1 MISFKQATSLGD
13 VEEAYKKLLEDPHT
27 AIRFPGGLRH
37 GGGFGI
43 PAAIIQFLAAWSRA
57 CGNPLLKLYA
67 SDAPN
72 TSLEAFAQEPQGM
85 AALYF
90 ASNIEYSNAGPEPSK
105 IGLAH
110 AIPRIEAMQSGKY
123 RETMHGRGA
132 FLACFAGAKNE
143 YLMPLYSTGK
153 KGSLRGREDFAYLA
167 ERLIDSCAPTAMR
180 SISAVQFHAISN
192 LIYELFRNT
201 DEHAQT
207 DENGEG
213 YHRNIRGLMAKF
225 VSQSKSTIAAD
236 TAGKDVPQNIF
247 MLRTLSNARLTKPA
261 DGTRPR
267 AVADATFLEL
277 TVFDTGP
284 GLVRRWMSKHAPSQ
298 SLEDIDIDSEMQYVK
313 QCFEQ
318 HATTKDSDE
327 SGHGLSLVV
336 TALREVHAFLRLRTG
351 RVCLYQDFSSASAT
365 SFAPRHWLRERPELD
380 IVPGAAY
387 SIIIPLSRG
396 EQ

>member
-1 MISFKQATSLGD
+1 MISFKQAASLGD
-13 VEEAYKKLLEDPHT
+13 IEDAYEKLSGEPGP
-27 AIRFPGGLRH
+27 AIRIPGSLRH

-43 PAAIIQFLAAWSRA
+43 AAAFIQFFAAWSRA
-57 CGNPLLKLYA
+57 SDNLLLKLYA
-67 SDAPN
+67 SDAPES
-72 TSLEAFAQEPQGM
+72 SLATFAQEPQGM

-90 ASNIEYSNAGPEPSK
+90 ASKIEYSNLGSEPSK

-110 AIPRIEAMQSGKY
+110 AIPRIKAMQSGKF

-143 YLMPLYSTGK
+143 FLMPLYSTGE
-153 KGSLRGREDFAYLA
+153 KGSLRGREDFAHVT
-167 ERLIDSCAPTAMR
+167 ERVIDSCAPGVMKNLTP
-180 SISAVQFHAISN
+180 VQFKAISN

-207 DENGEG
+207 DENGNG

-225 VSQSKSTIAAD
+225 ISKSKSTIASD
-236 TAGKDVPQNIF
+236 TTGKDVPQNIF
-247 MLRTLSNARLTKPA
+247 MLRTLSNARITKTAP
-261 DGTRPR
+261 DTRPR
-267 AVADATFLEL
+267 AVSDATFLEL

-284 GLVRRWMSKHAPSQ
+284 GLARRWMSKYAPNQ
-298 SLEDIDIDSEMQYVK
+298 SLENIDIDLEMQYVK
-313 QCFEQ
+313 HCFEQ
-318 HATTKDSDE
+318 HATTKDSGE

-336 TALREVHAFLRLRTG
+336 TALREVNAFLRLRTG

-365 SFAPRHWLRERPELD
+365 SFAPRHWLKERSELD
-380 IVPGAAY
+380 VAAGAAY

-396 EQ
+396 DR

>member
-13 VEEAYKKLLEDPHT
+13 IEDAYRKLSGEPGA
-27 AIRFPGGLRH
+27 AIRIPGALRH

-43 PAAIIQFLAAWSRA
+43 PAALIQFFAAWSRA
-57 CGNPLLKLYA
+57 SDNSLLKLYA
-67 SDAPN
+67 SDAPEA
-72 TSLEAFAQEPQGM
+72 SLAAFAQEPQGM

-90 ASNIEYSNAGPEPSK
+90 ASKIEYSNFGTEPSK
-105 IGLAH
+105 VGLAH

-123 RETMHGRGA
+123 RQTMHGRGA

-143 YLMPLYSTGK
+143 FLMPLYSTGE
-153 KGSLRGREDFAYLA
+153 KGSLRGREDFAHMT
-167 ERLIDSCAPTAMR
+167 ERVIDSCAPAAMR
-180 SISAVQFHAISN
+180 HLTPMQFHAISN

-207 DENGEG
+207 DENGDR

-225 VSQSKSTIAAD
+225 ISKSKSTIAAD
-236 TAGKDVPQNIF
+236 TTGKDVPQNIF
-247 MLRTLSNARLTKPA
+247 MLRTLSNTRRTKSASDTRL
-261 DGTRPR
+261 R
-267 AVADATFLEL
+267 AVSDATFLEL

-284 GLVRRWMSKHAPSQ
+284 GLARRWMSKHAPNQ
-298 SLEDIDIDSEMQYVK
+298 SLENIDIDLEMQYVK
-313 QCFEQ
+313 HCFEQ

-336 TALREVHAFLRLRTG
+336 TALREVNAFLRLRTG

-365 SFAPRHWLRERPELD
+365 SFAPKHWLRERPELEV
-380 IVPGAAY
+380 VPGAAY

>member
-1 MISFKQATSLGD
+1 MISFTQATSLSD
-13 VEEAYKKLLEDPHT
+13 LENAYKKLLAEPQT
-27 AIRFPGGLRH
+27 SIRIPGALRH

-43 PAAIIQFLAAWSRA
+43 PAAFIQFLAAWSRA
-57 CGNPLLKLYA
+57 CENSHLKFYP
-67 SDAPN
+67 SDAPEA
-72 TSLEAFAQEPQGM
+72 SLEAFAQEPQGM

-90 ASNIEYSNAGPEPSK
+90 ASAIEYSGTGPEPSK
-105 IGLAH
+105 VGLAH

-132 FLACFAGAKNE
+132 FLACFAGARNE
-143 YLMPLYSTGK
+143 FLMPLYSTGK
-153 KGSLRGREDFAYLA
+153 KGSLRGREDFAFLA
-167 ERLIDSCAPTAMR
+167 ERLIDSCAPSAMR
-180 SISAVQFHAISN
+180 SISPDQFQAISH

-207 DENGEG
+207 DENGEV
-213 YHRNIRGLMAKF
+213 YRRNIRGVMAKF
-225 VSQSKSTIAAD
+225 VSKSKSTIAAD
-236 TAGKDVPQNIF
+236 TAGKDVPENIF
-247 MLRTLSNARLTKPA
+247 ILRTLSNARLNRAA
-261 DGTRPR
+261 DGTRSR
-267 AVADATFLEL
+267 AVADANFLEL

-298 SLEDIDIDSEMQYVK
+298 SLQDITIDSEMKYVK
-313 QCFEQ
+313 ECFEQ
-318 HATTKDSDE
+318 HTTTKDSKE

-336 TALREVHAFLRLRTG
+336 KALREVNAFLRLRTG

-365 SFAPRHWLRERPELD
+365 SFSPRHWLREHPKLE